1 MTEEVKVENK
11 AADPPEH
18 TEIET
23 KAMSMGW
30 RPKDQW
36 TGPEE
41 EFTDAGEFV
50 RRQPLFDKIEYQ
62 NKKIK
67 NVELALNQLTEHHSR
82 VRQIEYDRA
91 INELKSIRKDAIREG
106 HGEEALEAEER
117 IDALKEE
124 FSKLPP
130 ITKAAPTTES
140 TPEFQEWVKTNSW
153 YLQDVEMM
161 NFADSLANGYIKKS
175 QANGTII
182 SERDIFNY
190 VTPKVKN
197 AYPEKFGNPNRE
209 RPSAVG
215 VGDQNGKTVRKSS
228 FQLSPEQEDVARS
241 FERNG
246 IMTREKYIAEVKKL
260 EGVE

>member
-1 MTEEVKVENK
+1 MTEEVKVEAK
-11 AADPPEH
+11 VETPPEH

-23 KAMSMGW
+23 KAMAMGW

-67 NVELALNQLTEHHSR
+67 NVELALNQLTEHHSK

-124 FSKLPP
+124 FAKLPP
-130 ITKAAPTTES
+130 ITKATSNEP
-140 TPEFQEWVKTNSW
+140 TPEFQTWVKDNNW
-153 YLQDVEMM
+153 YLQDKEMM
-161 NFADSLANGYIKKS
+161 DFADSLANSYIKRN
-175 QANGTII
+175 QATGNII
-182 SERDIFNY
+182 SERDIFSY
-190 VTPKVKN
+190 VTGKVKT
-197 AYPEKFGNPNRE
+197 AYPDKFGNPNRE

-215 VGDQNGKTVRKSS
+215 VGDQNGKTPRKSS

-260 EGVE
+260 EGIE